1 MHRYSPGKFPASAEF
16 YASPAADAPATAAVK
31 SLGEDV
37 SGKLEYVPE
46 HFKVIQ
52 QVRPKLASVRCDK
65 IVQAEAPSRPIER
78 EFGQLTCVSPV
89 TKSRLRT

>member
-1 MHRYSPGKFPASAEF
+1 MRRHSPGKFPASAEF
-16 YASPAADAPATAAVK
+16 YASRAADAPATAAVK

-37 SGKLEYVPE
+37 SEMLEYVLE

-52 QVRPKLASVRCDK
+52 QVRPKLACVHCDK
-65 IVQAEAPSRPIER
+65 IVQAEAPRGPIER

>member
-1 MHRYSPGKFPASAEF
+1 
-16 YASPAADAPATAAVK
+16 VK

-37 SGKLEYVPE
+37 SEMLEYVPE

-52 QVRPKLASVRCDK
+52 QVRPKLACVRCHK

-89 TKSRLRT
+89 TKSGLRT